1 MKNRL
6 AARLE
11 RQIRLRGEP
20 VQLIRVVGT
29 SKQSYVRVT
38 VRGVV
43 KTLTTQQLI
52 AGVSQTNY
60 LILLSPDEL
69 RRKGWPGAQTA
80 TNPPGTVPP
89 NDPVIPTTADK
100 VNFRNAEK
108 AIAQAAAVYDGNVPV
123 RIELRVLG

>member
-20 VQLIRVVGT
+20 VQLIRIVGST
-29 SKQSYVRVT
+29 NQSKVRVT
-38 VRGVV
+38 VRGVI

-69 RRKGWPGAQTA
+69 RQKGWPGAVAA

-89 NDPVIPTTADK
+89 SDPVVPTTADK

-123 RIELRVLG
+123 RVELKVLG